1 VYGLVG
7 TQLVPA
13 LPQAY
18 VTYVNI
24 DYAKLTG
31 VEFIVELRRRW
42 FNAKLSYTLSYAR
55 GTSSYANEAYYEFIQ
70 QGETVPA
77 VEYTLDFDQRNR
89 FFLQADATVPEKATG
104 ARWLDAVL
112 DSLGCHL
119 LGYVGNGFPYSPP
132 GGKGDPATWNTYIGP
147 WRSNIDAVITKPVKL
162 GRVRI
167 DLVAEVL
174 NLLDIRDVLYVYPGT
189 GSPIDDGERFY
200 YYSFE
205 WARYLAGWFGDRYY
219 NPALDANHDGYVSA
233 DEAQYGAFRSV
244 AAYHKAKIDW
254 INNYGPPRRARLGFT
269 VAF

>member
-1 VYGLVG
+1 M
-7 TQLVPA
+7 PA

-31 VEFIVELRRRW
+31 LEMIVELRREW
-42 FNAKLSYTLSYAR
+42 FNTKLSYTLSFAR
-55 GTSSYANEAYYEFIQ
+55 GTSSYANQAYYEFIRH
-70 QGETVPA
+70 GITVPA

-89 FFLQADATVPEKATG
+89 FFAQADVTVPEKATG
-104 ARWLDAVL
+104 NRWFDAVF

-132 GGKGDPATWNTYIGP
+132 GGKGDPATWNTLLGP

-174 NLLDIRDVLYVYPGT
+174 NVLDIRDVLNVFPAT
-189 GSPIDDGERFY
+189 GSPIDDGQRFY
-200 YYSFE
+200 YYDFE
-205 WARYLAGWFGDRYY
+205 FVRSDTGITPQWFG
-219 NPALDANHDGYVSA
+219 NPGYDPERDVNHDGYVTR
-233 DEAQYGAFRSV
+233 DEAQFVEYQRV
-244 AAYHKAKIDW
+244 VAYHKAKIDW

-269 VAF
+269 VGF